1 MGGCDQLGAGLRVHG
16 CMGCSGGSCCVL
28 KRRARLA
35 RKRAEEA
42 GLSAG
47 TVARGRRHLEEL
59 GLAYA
64 GKAMRPAWDELGRWS
79 YAAC

>member
-1 MGGCDQLGAGLRVHG
+1 
-16 CMGCSGGSCCVL
+16 MGCSSGSYCVL

-47 TVARGRRHLEEL
+47 TVARGRRHLGEL
-59 GLAYA
+59 GLVYV
-64 GKAMRPAWDELGRWS
+64 GKAIRPAWDELGRWS